1 MLAIPG
7 WYAEIKRETI
17 AFIKHLVAEWGGQCT
32 STFLIGVGGNDAK
45 TEEHKKVR
53 GTSKELIL
61 IIVLVAYQWER
72 IGKTLFV
79 TFYLASPSPP
89 NF

>member
-17 AFIKHLVAEWGGQCT
+17 AFIKHLIAAWGGQCT
-32 STFLIGVGGNDAK
+32 SRFLIGVGGNNAK

-53 GTSKELIL
+53 GASKVISLDDG
-61 IIVLVAYQWER
+61 VVAYR
-72 IGKTLFV
+72 
-79 TFYLASPSPP
+79 
-89 NF
+89 